1 MDTKVQRSA
10 GLGINMEHPDC
21 GESQTN
27 PGQAA
32 QANGSL
38 QSLAVL
44 CCTVLCCANRHS
56 FHLCYFLIFKSSI
69 PYHKRQTTMSI
80 PQFAN
85 FRRFVLTGSI
95 AGVTATGAWYGAG
108 LKMKQD
114 IKQVF
119 APPPPY
125 PFCYSSISISSSCI
139 SQTNL
144 FFLPLHRKNKKQQKP
159 HHSNKSPNWKP
170 TVPT

>member
-1 MDTKVQRSA
+1 
-10 GLGINMEHPDC
+10 
-21 GESQTN
+21 
-27 PGQAA
+27 
-32 QANGSL
+32 
-38 QSLAVL
+38 
-44 CCTVLCCANRHS
+44 
-56 FHLCYFLIFKSSI
+56 
-69 PYHKRQTTMSI
+69 MSI

-114 IKQVF
+114 IKQVLF
-119 APPPPY
+119 FHLPSPLVSSLTFFF
-125 PFCYSSISISSSCI
+125 PFSYSSISIFWLV

-144 FFLPLHRKNKKQQKP
+144 FLLLPLHRKNKKQPKQ
-159 HHSNKSPNWKP
+159 HHSNKSPNCKP